1 MCVCVYFLS
10 AMWPRGKRFNGS
22 ESLFTTQQDLVNC
35 AGHAIWLTEFT
46 TARLEHQGL

>member
-1 MCVCVYFLS
+1 MCVFPISNVAS
-10 AMWPRGKRFNGS
+10 RERFNGS